1 MCKLVVVND
10 INQEQLHIRG
20 SVLKLMNSIISSN
33 IQGLL
38 MMVVT
43 MDKKSLQSSNSL
55 STCDNHMTFTISDVM
70 KKVKVVLDVIKF
82 EPSLQIMLEWM

>member
-10 INQEQLHIRG
+10 INQELHIRG

-43 MDKKSLQSSNSL
+43 TDKKSLQSLNSL

-70 KKVKVVLDVIKF
+70 KKVKVVLNVIKF
-82 EPSLQIMLEWM
+82 ELSLRIMLEWM